1 MRPLHWSKLPDMKV
15 VGTIWVDES
24 AKSGIGM
31 ESSDIDVELIESVF
45 GVAAAA
51 PTTPEKSKSGFGK
64 KKEAAPEKVALL
76 DMKRSNNVGIA
87 LARLR
92 VTDAVIKAAILD
104 PVSHPLSSEKVDA
117 LIGMLPTTEELDS
130 VRDFSGDPSTLGRVE
145 QFFLALSDIP
155 NLSPRL
161 MALQA
166 SQQFGPSWEALAHE
180 LKTMLSA
187 TKQVGDSKALKL
199 VLSRVLA
206 VGNYL
211 NGTSTRGGAYG
222 FKLADLGK
230 LAQVKSADGKS
241 TLLHFL
247 ARLLTTD
254 SGSAV
259 DELKGELAALPEA
272 KDMAMEDKNA
282 DLAKL
287 EQSFKQ
293 AKTQLELSKK
303 AEKPDAITPLLTS
316 FCDDNSARLEQLR
329 TDQKDLV
336 TKLKELAKLLCEKP
350 NATTNELFAPLADFV
365 KALEKAHQE
374 NVKAEEAEKKKSK
387 RILPSMRRKSSTNAA
402 GDKHSAPAPAAG
414 KLGADQKQAAAA
426 GLAAAAAM
434 RAGGLRKVP
443 MPP

>member
-1 MRPLHWSKLPDMKV
+1 LFDPRP
-15 VGTIWVDES
+15 
-24 AKSGIGM
+24 
-31 ESSDIDVELIESVF
+31 
-45 GVAAAA
+45 
-51 PTTPEKSKSGFGK
+51 
-64 KKEAAPEKVALL
+64 
-76 DMKRSNNVGIA
+76 RQ
-87 LARLR
+87 
-92 VTDAVIKAAILD
+92 
-104 PVSHPLSSEKVDA
+104 
-117 LIGMLPTTEELDS
+117 
-130 VRDFSGDPSTLGRVE
+130 

-365 KALEKAHQE
+365 KVRARTAALSEGDAPLHTPPVVFATPLERHPRTRMLPLSHLPPLLYATPRPRHPSPRHPSASRRAAYACVQALEKAHQE

-387 RILPSMRRKSSTNAA
+387 RILPSMRRKSSTNA